1 MALRASNRPVRALKF
16 ASDRMFHSKI
26 SLSELFRVIFY
37 ISVSLLLFPINTS
50 ILIAVTFLDRAH
62 LYPNRDRR
70 RRRHLLRNPHFYPK
84 TVLISGIGTTR
95 GLALA
100 RQFHYGGHRVVGVDV
115 GLLPVRSGGS
125 MSNAVKR
132 YYPISKKQYICSL
145 LDIINREKVDIW
157 IPCSDR
163 VMPQEDGMAKSI
175 VESRTSCKCIHFN
188 ADYTSLFSQNDNF
201 LQHVSER
208 GLPVF
213 ETHHVLSRDSVH
225 RILNHSPNK
234 TYVIHTPTKGPSR
247 NSVILPR
254 RTPSQTY
261 SDVSELQISKD
272 HPWVLKQRAR
282 LGKYWADVLFVH
294 GRVKVLKIRPSRY
307 KADSHNSSLNNAV
320 HEVTRHIM
328 DKFAEKGASRM
339 SGHLSVKL
347 MVDEE
352 IRNNSVCYTVYIA
365 GCRQGTAASALLA
378 DPPPDLYSHYLE
390 ILTVVANGESQDSND
405 QSSYK
410 QGSSLVNRDYL
421 FGQRQKQSTWIA
433 AMTAKANK
441 EMERLK
447 YPATAIISILSQQ
460 SDLLELWKQSLFSRI
475 DPLPWW
481 WNLHISRPLNG
492 LILML
497 GGGATEAHV
506 KN

>member
-1 MALRASNRPVRALKF
+1 MAPRSSSRPVARALKS
-16 ASDRMFHSKI
+16 ASDRMFHSRI

-37 ISVSLLLFPINTS
+37 FSVSLLLLPINTS
-50 ILIAVTFLDRAH
+50 ILIAAALLDRAH
-62 LYPNRDRR
+62 LYPNQDRR

-84 TVLISGIGTTR
+84 TVLITGIGTSR

-125 MSNAVKR
+125 MSNAVNC
-132 YYPISKKQYICSL
+132 YYPVSKKQYICSL
-145 LDIINREKVDIW
+145 LDVINREKVDLW

-163 VMPQEDGMAKSI
+163 VAPLEDGMAKSI

-188 ADYTSLFSQNDNF
+188 ADYTSLFSQDDNF

-213 ETHHVLSRDSVH
+213 ETHHVQSRDSVH
-225 RILNHSPNK
+225 RILNHSPSK
-234 TYVIHTPTKGPSR
+234 TYVIQTPIKGPSR
-247 NSVILPR
+247 NTVMLPR
-254 RTPSQTY
+254 RTSSQTY

-272 HPWVLKQRAR
+272 QPWVLKQRAR
-282 LGKYWADVLFVH
+282 LGGYWADVLFVH
-294 GRVKVLKIRPSRY
+294 GRVKVLRIRPSRS
-307 KADSHNSSLNNAV
+307 KADWNNSSLNNGV

-365 GCRQGTAASALLA
+365 GCRQGTATSALLA
-378 DPPPDLYSHYLE
+378 DPPSDLYSRYLE
-390 ILTVVANGESQDSND
+390 ILPVDANGGNEDSDD

-410 QGSSLVNRDYL
+410 KGFSQISRDYL
-421 FGQRQKQSTWIA
+421 FGQRRKKSTWIA
-433 AMTAKANK
+433 AITAKANK
-441 EMERLK
+441 GMERLK
-447 YPATAIISILSQQ
+447 YPATAIISLLSQQ
-460 SDLLELWKQSLFSRI
+460 SVLSNLWKQSLFSRI

-481 WNLHISRPLNG
+481 WTLHISRPLNG
-492 LILML
+492 LLLML
-497 GGGATEAHV
+497 GGATEAHI